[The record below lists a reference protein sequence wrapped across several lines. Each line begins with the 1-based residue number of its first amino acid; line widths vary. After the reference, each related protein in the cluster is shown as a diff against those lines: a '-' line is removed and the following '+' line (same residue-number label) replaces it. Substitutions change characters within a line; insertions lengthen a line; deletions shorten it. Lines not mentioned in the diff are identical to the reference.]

1 MKSHDTITF
10 ETVER
15 ELKIALKLIL
25 DRAQM
30 ARADQAR
37 AVEAKNY
44 AGAGT
49 YDGQII
55 GLMQAET
62 ILRDSI
68 KENEARIRY
77 SMTVDANIEKGLA
90 ALTHID
96 PRRCSWRTPPRE
108 VADSFRA
115 AHSVVSRLRT

>member
-15 ELKIALKLIL
+15 ELKIALKLIM

-49 YDGQII
+49 YGGQIF

-68 KENEARIRY
+68 RENEARIRY
-77 SMTVDANIEKGLA
+77 STTVDQNIEKGLA
-90 ALTHID
+90 ALTRID
-96 PRRCSWRTPPRE
+96 PRGAVGERRQKKSPIRFEPRIP
-108 VADSFRA
+108 S
-115 AHSVVSRLRT
+115 